1 MQKCIKESKP
11 STQHRHL
18 YEYILLSAPF
28 TDIFQILYR
37 IRADES
43 KSIDFFG
50 TLLFSLSLAMPL
62 LCFTLLYFTLLYF
75 TLLCFALLCFALLC
89 FALLYFALLC
99 FALLA
104 FHFPL
109 ALLFFFDYLYLFKFI
124 FTFYILLSKFSN
136 QYQTKYMH
144 F

>member
-1 MQKCIKESKP
+1 MPLIGSERQRRQMQKCIKESKP

-62 LCFTLLYFTLLYF
+62 LCFTLLYFTLL
-75 TLLCFALLCFALLC
+75 
-89 FALLYFALLC
+89 C